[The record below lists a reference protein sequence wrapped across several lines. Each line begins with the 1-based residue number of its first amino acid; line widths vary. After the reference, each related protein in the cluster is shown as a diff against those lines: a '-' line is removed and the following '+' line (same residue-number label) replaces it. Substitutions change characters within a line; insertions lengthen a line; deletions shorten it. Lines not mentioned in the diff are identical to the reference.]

1 MRRTRSQLSI
11 AAVALVL
18 GILVVVQLRATA
30 GSSGLA
36 ALSSQDL
43 TVLVANLNARNDQLR
58 REASSLEAELSK
70 LTANQSRGDDSLL
83 EIAADLKRVR
93 AYAGLDAVG
102 GPGVSISIRGPIDGP
117 GVEELINELRNAGA
131 EAIVVDGVRIVT
143 GVVVTGP
150 AGQAQ
155 VEGVGLSDA
164 FDLGAIG
171 APDKLTGSLTRSGGV
186 IAQLA
191 ATQPDVVV
199 TVTPVERLEMPAT
212 TRTSCRSMVS
222 HAFDTLTRRCQS
234 IPSSR
239 SPWAMSFACA
249 APIPAAGRPGR
260 SIASARISGC
270 AARRVPAA
278 SW

>member
-11 AAVALVL
+11 AAVALFL
-18 GILVVVQLRATA
+18 GILVVVQLRAQA

-58 REASSLEAELSK
+58 REASSLEAELST

-83 EIAADLKRVR
+83 EITADLKRVR

-131 EAIVVDGVRIVT
+131 EAIVVEGVRIVT

-150 AGQAQ
+150 SGQAQ
-155 VEGVGLSDA
+155 VEGVGLNDA
-164 FDLGAIG
+164 FELGAIG

-212 TRTSCRSMVS
+212 TR
-222 HAFDTLTRRCQS
+222 DL
-234 IPSSR
+234 
-239 SPWAMSFACA
+239 
-249 APIPAAGRPGR
+249 
-260 SIASARISGC
+260 
-270 AARRVPAA
+270 VPEHGQPRL
-278 SW
+278 